1 MTDLEAAIL
10 NPYGLGK
17 LFTIAQLRFFAQY
30 RLPIT
35 LQPKPRRSTRYGT
48 PARIHGLLSGLSW
61 GIALGR
67 SSDRRRTLELSFI
80 AQTPMPP
87 K

>member
-10 NPYGLGK
+10 KSFGLGK
-17 LFTIAQLRFFAQY
+17 LFKIAQLRFFGNTGC
-30 RLPIT
+30 PIT
-35 LQPKPRRSTRYGT
+35 LQPKPLTGHGT
-48 PARIHGLLSGLSW
+48 HARIHALLSGFSW

-67 SSDRRRTLELSFI
+67 EI
-80 AQTPMPP
+80 